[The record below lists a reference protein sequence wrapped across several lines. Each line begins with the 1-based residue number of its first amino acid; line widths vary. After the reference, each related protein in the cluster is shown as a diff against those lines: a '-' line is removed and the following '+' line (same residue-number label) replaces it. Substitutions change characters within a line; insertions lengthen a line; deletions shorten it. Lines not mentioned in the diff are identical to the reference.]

1 MILGLGEDLVST
13 DRIAKL
19 LGNKHQDRFLKRV
32 YSEKEREQ
40 AQQIKNDDLRLA
52 WLAKRFAAKEACAKA
67 LGSGIS
73 GGINFYDIETLN
85 DVNGRPMQFLHGV
98 ALQRLNNICPEGMHP
113 RVHVTLS
120 DELPLAKAT
129 VIIEAL

>member
-13 DRIAKL
+13 QRIEKL
-19 LGNKHQDRFLKRV
+19 LTQNKDRFLERI
-32 YSEKEREQ
+32 YSDKEREA
-40 AQQIKNDDLRLA
+40 AQRVKNEILYIA

-67 LGSGIS
+67 LGCGIS

-85 DVNGRPMQFLHGV
+85 DVNGRPVQTLY
-98 ALQRLNNICPEGMHP
+98 ALAQERLYAICPKGMQP
-113 RVHVTLS
+113 RIHVTLS

-129 VIIEAL
+129 VIIEAI

>member
-19 LGNKHQDRFLKRV
+19 LGKNEARFLKRV
-32 YSEKEREQ
+32 YSEKERAQ
-40 AQQIKNDDLRLA
+40 AAEIKNEELRLA
-52 WLAKRFAAKEACAKA
+52 WLSKRFAAKEACAKA

-85 DVNGRPMQFLHGV
+85 DVNGRPIQVLHGL
-98 ALQRLNNICPEGMHP
+98 ALERLNHICPQGMHP

-129 VIIEAL
+129 VIIEAI